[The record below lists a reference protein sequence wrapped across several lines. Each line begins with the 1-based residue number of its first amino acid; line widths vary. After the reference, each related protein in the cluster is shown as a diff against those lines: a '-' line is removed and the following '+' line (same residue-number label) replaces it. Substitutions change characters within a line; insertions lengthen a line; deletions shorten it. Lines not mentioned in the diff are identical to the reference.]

1 MTPVGVANKTYAVM
15 TFDARQMKQLPAG
28 QHLTSPDFPGLRLV
42 AGPQFKT
49 WTYRYKSP
57 VDGRMKQKKIGH
69 WPVISLHAAVAEWEK
84 LRAERSQGAD
94 PARAIKEVRA
104 VARLEAERERADA
117 VKAAYTVQR
126 VCDDYH
132 SGHVRLARAR
142 KGSAEVDRMFR
153 TMLGDLAAVP
163 AANLTRAQAFD
174 LIKSCAKATPV
185 QAKKLRAELGAAW
198 DYAIDSGR
206 LPQETPN
213 WWRMILRGKM
223 QSLGK
228 KLSGENVGTE
238 KRVLS
243 AQEVGTLIRWLPNFT
258 ALIEDA
264 LIMYLWT
271 GTRGSEICGM
281 RGNEVA
287 LEGDVWWWTIPKSRT
302 KNVKRQNATDLR
314 VPLFGRALNVV
325 LRRKERYGD
334 SYLFPAKTAMVKPV
348 EQKTIQA
355 SVFGY
360 QPYCETRPEWDRPR
374 LTVTHWAPHDL
385 RRTARTLL
393 ASLRCPDEVGEA
405 ILGHMKPGIVGVY
418 NLHTYDAERVEWL
431 KRLDAHLEALAVAR

>member
-1 MTPVGVANKTYAVM
+1 M
-15 TFDARQMKQLPAG
+15 TFDAREMKQLPAG
-28 QHLTSPDFPGLRLV
+28 QHLTCPDFPGLRLV
-42 AGPQFKT
+42 AGPRFKT

-57 VDGRMKQKKIGH
+57 VDGRMKQIKIGR
-69 WPVISLHAAVAEWEK
+69 WPAMSLHAAVAEWEK
-84 LRAERSQGAD
+84 LRAERDQGAD
-94 PARAIKEVRA
+94 PAGEAKEVRA
-104 VARLEAERERADA
+104 VAKLDAERERADA

-132 SGHVRLARAR
+132 LGHVRLARAR

-153 TMLGDLAAVP
+153 TMLGDLAGVP
-163 AANLTRAQAFD
+163 ASNLTRAQAFD
-174 LIKSCAKATPV
+174 LIKSCAEATPV

-213 WWRMILRGKM
+213 WWRMILRGKV

-228 KLSGENVGTE
+228 KLSGKNVGTE

-243 AQEVGTLIRWLPNFT
+243 AQEVGTLLRWLPNFT

-281 RGNEVA
+281 RGNEVV

-334 SYLFPAKTAMVKPV
+334 SYLFAAKTATVKPV

-355 SVFGY
+355 SVFGF
-360 QPYCETRPEWDRPR
+360 QPYCETRPEWVRPR

-393 ASLRCPDEVGEA
+393 AALGCPDEVGEA

-418 NLHTYDAERVEWL
+418 NLHRYDVERGEWL
-431 KRLDAHLEALAVAR
+431 KRLDEHLEALAVAR